1 MVLRLC
7 VSWLGAVVG
16 WLEVFATAAAGF
28 TTALIACRCVSLFG
42 VVGQATVL
50 ACSLAPVR

>member
-1 MVLRLC
+1 
-7 VSWLGAVVG
+7 VVG

>member
-1 MVLRLC
+1 MVLWMS
-7 VSWLGAVVG
+7 VSWSGAVVG
-16 WLEVFATAAAGF
+16 WLEVYATAAAGF

-50 ACSLAPVR
+50 ACSLAPGK